1 MKLSARDKGI
11 LTLVAMVIGIVAAG
25 VAIIFLFRIQKIVV
39 KGESTYTA
47 EEIKAALA
55 VPEGKN
61 LFTVN
66 TDALEQAAM
75 EKLLNVENITVKRA
89 WPHSLEVTVDPTRP
103 KANFITGDCTYV
115 ISAGGKVMRMTA
127 EPRAG
132 IYNVIG
138 ATPSPLLLTGDRFT
152 SSNEKKDKAIW
163 EVIEAVDAAA
173 DKGEKIDV
181 AGVAGSTTDPEVLI
195 AAAENEEMV
204 ENIANDI
211 TQIDMTDYNDIVVT
225 YSNRIK
231 IKLGNT
237 NDLDY
242 KLKFAS
248 KIISLLEDN
257 VEGTLTIFSNTREA
271 SFLDQSIIDKNEEV
285 YKTNIESYNAEKAGT
300 AEEEEESG
308 EEDEN
313 GEEEEETKKP
323 VSME

>member
-115 ISAGGKVMRMTA
+115 IRAGGKVMRMTA

-132 IYNVIG
+132 IYNVVC
-138 ATPSPLLLTGDRFT
+138 ATPSP
-152 SSNEKKDKAIW
+152 
-163 EVIEAVDAAA
+163 
-173 DKGEKIDV
+173 
-181 AGVAGSTTDPEVLI
+181 
-195 AAAENEEMV
+195 
-204 ENIANDI
+204 
-211 TQIDMTDYNDIVVT
+211 
-225 YSNRIK
+225 
-231 IKLGNT
+231 
-237 NDLDY
+237 
-242 KLKFAS
+242 
-248 KIISLLEDN
+248 
-257 VEGTLTIFSNTREA
+257 
-271 SFLDQSIIDKNEEV
+271 
-285 YKTNIESYNAEKAGT
+285 
-300 AEEEEESG
+300 
-308 EEDEN
+308 
-313 GEEEEETKKP
+313 
-323 VSME
+323 